1 MFRGRLEPA
10 VGTGADLLVD
20 TCDSLRVLSAYI
32 MFQGSAAVGSSSCWC
47 RRAIITY
54 SSSLMCTVPN
64 SADILSPE
72 DVDQLQVWR
81 NLGADKGVE
90 PWQQD
95 RTRLGRQARI
105 SGLQLTASGKVP
117 SVRVRH

>member
-105 SGLQLTASGKVP
+105 WGLQLTASGKVP